1 MTSVFSTLRG
11 FVRFLVTRFRE
22 DALAQVAGS
31 LTFTTLL
38 ALVPIITIALTVFS
52 AFPVF
57 GAVTTSLK
65 TFIVANFV
73 PGSASKLITVYMQQF
88 ADKASRLTAVGIIL
102 LGVTS
107 VMLMLT
113 IDRVFNRIWRVRRP
127 RPLLQRLLVYWT
139 VLTVGPLLIGVSLY
153 ATSWLIST
161 SLGLL
166 NNGREAGGLLFKLL
180 AMGLTCLAL
189 AFLYRTVPNRKV
201 EPLDAGIGGV
211 LAGLSFEAMKSAF
224 ANFFSLFGNY
234 KLVYGAFAGL
244 PVFLLW
250 IYVSWI
256 IVLAGAVIT
265 AAIPF
270 IRAGGWKT
278 HRVPGSRFIEAL
290 HLLQLLTEAHREGR
304 QLDLGD
310 LSQGARLSLDD
321 ADAILDHLRRK
332 GWVERTGTDSWLLAR
347 DPRAISVGEI
357 YREFVFRIDAVRKEA
372 QAIGLESLAATL
384 ADTVERE
391 AALSIEEAFAPLAA
405 ERDAPVSGAEGG
417 RAGRRL
423 FRSNRGSV
431 RAAP

>member
-11 FVRFLVTRFRE
+11 FARFLVTRFRE

-57 GAVTTSLK
+57 GAVTTALK
-65 TFIVANFV
+65 SFILANFV
-73 PGSASKLITVYMQQF
+73 PGSATKLITVYMQQF
-88 ADKASRLTAVGIIL
+88 ADKASRLTAVGIVL

-153 ATSWLIST
+153 ATSWLIT
-161 SLGLL
+161 ASLGMM
-166 NNGREAGGLLFKLL
+166 NGRDAGGMLFKVL

-224 ANFFSLFGNY
+224 ASFITQFGSY

-250 IYVSWI
+250 IYLSWI

-278 HRVPGSRFIEAL
+278 QRVPGSRFIEAL
-290 HLLQLLTEAHREGR
+290 HLLQLLTEAHRLGR
-304 QLDLGD
+304 QLDLGQ

-321 ADAILDHLRRK
+321 ADAILAHLHRK
-332 GWVERTGTDSWLLAR
+332 GWVESTGTDAWLLAR
-347 DPRAISVGEI
+347 DPRTITVAEI

-384 ADTVERE
+384 AESVEDE
-391 AALSIEEAFAPLAA
+391 AALSIDEAFAPLAA
-405 ERDAPVSGAEGG
+405 ERAASVTGAAGA
-417 RAGRRL
+417 RASRRL
-423 FRSNRGSV
+423 V
-431 RAAP
+431 RAARGPARS

>member
-1 MTSVFSTLRG
+1 MPSVLPTLRD
-11 FVRFLVTRFRE
+11 FSRFLVTRFRE

-57 GAVTTSLK
+57 GAVTASLK
-65 TFIVANFV
+65 GFIIANFV
-73 PGSASKLITVYMQQF
+73 PGAASKLITVYMQQF
-88 ADKASRLTAVGIIL
+88 ADKASRLTALGIAFL
-102 LGVTS
+102 AVTS

-153 ATSWLIST
+153 VTSWLISA

-166 NNGREAGGLLFKLL
+166 NERDAGGVLFKLF
-180 AMGLTCLAL
+180 AIVLTCVAL
-189 AFLYRTVPNRKV
+189 AFLYRTMPNRKV
-201 EPLDAGIGGV
+201 EPLDAAIGGT
-211 LAGLSFEAMKSAF
+211 LAGVAFEGMKSAF
-224 ANFFSLFGNY
+224 ASIVAQFGTY

-250 IYVSWI
+250 IYLSWI

-278 HRVPGSRFIEAL
+278 QRVPGSRFVEAM
-290 HLLQLLTEAHREGR
+290 QLLRLLVGAHREGR
-304 QLDLGD
+304 VVPLAG
-310 LSQGARLSLDD
+310 LSQDARLSLED
-321 ADAILDHLRRK
+321 AEEMLERMRRE
-332 GWVERTGTDSWLLAR
+332 GWVERSGADGWILAR
-347 DPRAISVGEI
+347 DPRAIRVSQV
-357 YREFVFRIDAVRKEA
+357 YREFVFRVDAVRAEA
-372 QAIGLESLAATL
+372 RAIGLEALAATM
-384 ADTVERE
+384 AAGVERE
-391 AALSIEEAFAPLAA
+391 GAISIEEAFAPIAA
-405 ERDAPVSGAEGG
+405 MR
-417 RAGRRL
+417 GRRT
-423 FRSNRGSV
+423 RS
-431 RAAP
+431 P

>member
-1 MTSVFSTLRG
+1 MASVFSTLRS
-11 FVRFLVTRFRE
+11 FSRFLVTRFRE

-57 GAVTTSLK
+57 GAITAALK
-65 TFIVANFV
+65 NFILANFV

-88 ADKASRLTAVGIIL
+88 ADKASRLTAVGIVL

-139 VLTVGPLLIGVSLY
+139 VLTIGPLLIGVSLY
-153 ATSWLIST
+153 VTSWLIT
-161 SLGLL
+161 ASLGLL
-166 NNGREAGGLLFKLL
+166 NDRYSGGGLFKFF
-180 AMGLTCLAL
+180 AMALTCIAL

-201 EPLDAGIGGV
+201 EPLDAAIGGT
-211 LAGLSFEAMKSAF
+211 LAGLAFEAMKSAF
-224 ANFFSLFGNY
+224 ANFITQFGNY

-250 IYVSWI
+250 IYLSWI

-270 IRAGGWKT
+270 IRAGGWKI
-278 HRVPGSRFIEAL
+278 HRVPGSRFVEAM
-290 HLLQLLTEAHREGR
+290 QLLRLLTDAHRDGR
-304 QLDLGD
+304 VPELAA
-310 LSQGARLSLDD
+310 LSRGAHLSLDD
-321 ADAILDHLRRK
+321 AEAILEHMRRE
-332 GWVERTGTDSWLLAR
+332 GWVARTGAEGWLLAR
-347 DPRAISVGEI
+347 DPRAIRVSEI
-357 YREFVFRIDAVRKEA
+357 YSEFVFRTDAVRSEA
-372 QAIGLESLAATL
+372 REIGLESLTATL
-384 ADTVERE
+384 AQGVERE
-391 AALSIEEAFAPLAA
+391 VAMSLEEAFAPLAA
-405 ERDAPVSGAEGG
+405 ERGAAAMAIEAAPALEAG
-417 RAGRRL
+417 RAASRVRR
-423 FRSNRGSV
+423 R
-431 RAAP
+431 